1 MGERKGHRTGGGLS
15 PAIGTGGSRY
25 LNAGASVTRGKKKG
39 PTRAKGLEN
48 IYLKKFD
55 SRQGALNGASGN
67 ISMSNARANR
77 ETCRPTMF
85 KFENDPAEL
94 IADTEMNEQR
104 NAEPSVIMADRIDH
118 IKR

>member
-1 MGERKGHRTGGGLS
+1 MNVAGGGNMS
-15 PAIGTGGSRY
+15 MTHSR
-25 LNAGASVTRGKKKG
+25 G
-39 PTRAKGLEN
+39 
-48 IYLKKFD
+48 
-55 SRQGALNGASGN
+55 
-67 ISMSNARANR
+67 NR

-104 NAEPSVIMADRIDH
+104 NGEPSVIMADRIDH

>member
-1 MGERKGHRTGGGLS
+1 M
-15 PAIGTGGSRY
+15 
-25 LNAGASVTRGKKKG
+25 GASVTRGKKSG
-39 PTRAKGLEN
+39 SRAKGLEN
-48 IYLKKFD
+48 IYLKKFNK
-55 SRQGALNGASGN
+55 SRMGGLNAASGGN
-67 ISMSNARANR
+67 MSMTHARGNR

-94 IADTEMNEQR
+94 IADTEMNEMR